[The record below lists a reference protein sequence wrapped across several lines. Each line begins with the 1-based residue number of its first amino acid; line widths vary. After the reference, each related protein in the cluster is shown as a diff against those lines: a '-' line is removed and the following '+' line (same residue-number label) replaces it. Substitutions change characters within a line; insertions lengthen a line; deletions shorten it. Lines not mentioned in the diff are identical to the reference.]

1 MNSESENHS
10 LQALNSLLNR
20 YSEPEKVTQVLNIG
34 YGIINSDKNI
44 KEFLHEKN
52 RKIIYYGK
60 TSKNFCVKFR
70 FDKIAPPR
78 MHLILPKLPINPFL
92 LKPSSKR
99 PKIELLVIT
108 DNWSDVKNLEHIV
121 SSDDPRK
128 GRRGHTSSK
137 SFGRYYETYINRYMP
152 DMPRAYNN
160 EVEML
165 VDLACEFW
173 KERQI

>member
-1 MNSESENHS
+1 MDSESENHS
-10 LQALNSLLNR
+10 LQVLNSLLNR
-20 YSEPEKVTQVLNIG
+20 YSEPEKITQVLNIASR
-34 YGIINSDKNI
+34 IINFDKHMQEI
-44 KEFLHEKN
+44 THEKN
-52 RKIIYYGK
+52 RKILFYGK
-60 TSKNFCVKFR
+60 TEKNFCAKFR
-70 FDKIAPPR
+70 FDKAAPPR
-78 MHLILPKLPINPFL
+78 MHLILPKLPINLSL

-99 PKIELLVIT
+99 AKIEILVIT

-121 SSDDPRK
+121 SRDDPRK

-137 SFGRYYETYINRYMP
+137 SFGRDYEKYINQYMP

-165 VDLACEFW
+165 VDLACAFW